1 MLNKPQHFSKPHY
14 DIREYKRTIREKY
27 KQIRASIS
35 PDERKIKTAAIT
47 SRLYSLRQ
55 YQNCTTLLAY
65 VSIGTE
71 VSTKEIIQTAL
82 ADGKRVAVPLS
93 LPETKEMKF
102 YYISSLDDLTPGTY
116 GVPEPDPQALEL
128 AENFSSCLCIV
139 PALVYD
145 PKGYRMGY
153 GKGYYD
159 RFLSKFNGYKL
170 GIAFDECTCASFLPR
185 GKFDT
190 AVDLIITDKRTIKP

>member
-1 MLNKPQHFSKPHY
+1 MLKKPHHFHKPNY
-14 DIREYKRTIREKY
+14 DIREYKRSIREKY
-27 KQIRASIS
+27 KKIRADIS
-35 PDERKIKTAAIT
+35 PEERALKTAAIT

-55 YQNCTTLLAY
+55 YQNCDTLLIY
-65 VSIGTE
+65 VSIGSE
-71 VSTKEIIQTAL
+71 VDTLDIITTAL

-93 LPETKEMKF
+93 IPETRAMTF
-102 YYISSLDDLTPGTY
+102 YYISSPDDLAPGTY
-116 GVPEPDPQALEL
+116 GVPEPDPQKLEA

-145 PKGYRMGY
+145 IHGYRMGY

-159 RFLSKFNGYKL
+159 RFLSKFPGYKL
-170 GIAFDECTCASFLPR
+170 GLAFDECTCSHLPR

-190 AVDLIITDKRTIKP
+190 AVDLIVTDKRTIKP